1 MVIRFHYGNSFACGN
16 FHQNHAGSLPVIEWF
31 LLMNTGLNLTC
42 TLSVFQKTPD
52 FMGDLSILLDTGPMD
67 PVVRG
72 GSPTNHRRYPYTIHL
87 LLWGAEMTKVNQK
100 RLLNLVKVYIM
111 TQRGSTI
118 KQQQA
123 AYDRLRNYCDT
134 LGVDLGQALEQGRE
148 YLLRHDL
155 AMAMNG
161 YL

>member
-1 MVIRFHYGNSFACGN
+1 MVIRFHYGNSFACRN

-52 FMGDLSILLDTGPMD
+52 FMGDLSILLDTGPMA

-87 LLWGAEMTKVNQK
+87 LLWGAEMKFPY
-100 RLLNLVKVYIM
+100 LVCDRNGVVLSSHKSLESAAKETHVHKFWTYIEHLDE
-111 TQRGSTI
+111 TAFDSSCVG
-118 KQQQA
+118 A
-123 AYDRLRNYCDT
+123 
-134 LGVDLGQALEQGRE
+134 
-148 YLLRHDL
+148 
-155 AMAMNG
+155 
-161 YL
+161 